1 MKNIEIATFGGGCF
15 WCIEAIIQRL
25 KGVEKVV
32 SGYTGGKI
40 INPTYEEICKGDT
53 DHAEVIQVTFN
64 TDSLSYVELLNV
76 FMIYHNPTT
85 LNYQGADYGTQYRSV
100 IFYHNEKQKILA
112 QEVIK
117 KLNPVFENKIVT
129 ELAPLRDFYPA
140 EIYHQNYYNKNKNKG
155 YCQVVISP
163 KIARLKKE
171 YADKLKENI

>member
-76 FMIYHNPTT
+76 FMIYK
-85 LNYQGADYGTQYRSV
+85 V
-100 IFYHNEKQKILA
+100 ILA
-112 QEVIK
+112 LIRLFLPR
-117 KLNPVFENKIVT
+117 KLN
-129 ELAPLRDFYPA
+129 L
-140 EIYHQNYYNKNKNKG
+140 
-155 YCQVVISP
+155 
-163 KIARLKKE
+163 
-171 YADKLKENI
+171 